1 MVINAQLL
9 TLDLPSSKKVYIVQ
23 LGLHQPELGFSCL
36 EGKMGKYSLSSKV
49 VYLIWPFFMV
59 LKAAV
64 YNPLKSSRGK
74 ITRLN
79 ETTEAYFVALLVNAM
94 LGSC

>member
-1 MVINAQLL
+1 MNAQLL

-23 LGLHQPELGFSCL
+23 VGLHQPELGFSCL
-36 EGKMGKYSLSSKV
+36 DDKMVKYSLSPKV
-49 VYLIWPFFMV
+49 VHLIWPFFMV
-59 LKAAV
+59 LKATV
-64 YNPLKSSRGK
+64 YNPLKSSRGE

-79 ETTEAYFVALLVNAM
+79 ETTKAYFVVLLVNAM